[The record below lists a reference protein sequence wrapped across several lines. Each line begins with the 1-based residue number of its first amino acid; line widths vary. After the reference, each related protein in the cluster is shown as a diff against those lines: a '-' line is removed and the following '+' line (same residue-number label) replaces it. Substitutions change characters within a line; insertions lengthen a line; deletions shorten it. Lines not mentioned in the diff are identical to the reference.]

1 MAFSDIAQG
10 ASTGAT
16 AGGTIG
22 SIIPGV
28 GTAIG
33 ALGGGALGGVLGG
46 LFGRSK
52 PRETQIQQQ
61 QRELVDQLLGSLKG
75 NGPYSNLF
83 QANPADFER
92 TYAEPAR
99 ARFQNITAPAI
110 QQQYIQ
116 YGQQRGT
123 PLQDTLTRAGVDMDQ
138 LLNEQYIKYL
148 QGKESNQSTAIGNIL
163 GQSAGVLPQQ
173 DLGEAALQGLGGYLG
188 SESFPSNLEML
199 LKSFQGQQQQ
209 PEIPTSSA
217 INPQNFN
224 AINEKYEPMARGYG
238 A

>member
-1 MAFSDIAQG
+1 MAYSDIAQ
-10 ASTGAT
+10 GAT

-22 SIIPGV
+22 SVIPGV

-46 LFGRSK
+46 LLGRSK
-52 PRETQIQQQ
+52 PRETKIQQQ

-138 LLNEQYIKYL
+138 LLNEQYMKYL
-148 QGKESNQSTAIGNIL
+148 QGREANQSTAIGNIL
-163 GQSAGVLPQQ
+163 GQSPGVLPQQ
-173 DLGEAALQGLGGYLG
+173 DAGEAALQGLGGYLG
-188 SESFPSNLEML
+188 SEAYPSNLEAL
-199 LKSFQGQQQQ
+199 LKSFQEPKEQ
-209 PEIPTSSA
+209 PETQQSSA
-217 INPQNFN
+217 INPQNIN
-224 AINEKYEPMARGYG
+224 AINQQYEPLTRGYG